1 VWALSVQDISSN
13 ESIVQ
18 KALSSVVHS
27 GNRLLTLGSL
37 DSPSGDHMRRV
48 DKLAGRAAAWLALG
62 PNEVRV
68 TRCAALLHDLG
79 KVLIPPSILNK
90 PGKLSEGEWAIVRR
104 HPEIGAELLSKI
116 SGFERVREVIATHHE
131 RPDGGGY
138 PAGLPSK
145 DSPIEAC
152 LIAVADAYD
161 AMTTDRPYRKALSHD
176 KAIEQLNL
184 GAGSQ
189 FDPNAVEAVEATLI
203 QVPDEDLGSPLQSVV
218 RKKTTRG
225 R

>member
-1 VWALSVQDISSN
+1 MVSLGGNVIHVWALSVQDISSN

-37 DSPSGDHMRRV
+37 DRPSGDHMRRV
-48 DKLAGRAAAWLALG
+48 DKLAGRTAAWLALG

-104 HPEIGAELLSKI
+104 HPEIGAELL
-116 SGFERVREVIATHHE
+116 
-131 RPDGGGY
+131 
-138 PAGLPSK
+138 
-145 DSPIEAC
+145 
-152 LIAVADAYD
+152 
-161 AMTTDRPYRKALSHD
+161 
-176 KAIEQLNL
+176 
-184 GAGSQ
+184 
-189 FDPNAVEAVEATLI
+189 
-203 QVPDEDLGSPLQSVV
+203 
-218 RKKTTRG
+218 
-225 R
+225 